1 LVSGTVKLLHQSPY
15 YAFELDLFWGW
26 LPCRLP
32 GQGPHDVANLQV
44 VQKEMMH
51 AFTLDGKISISK
63 GQKGGGSRKKKKS
76 EMRTCFESY
85 LPT

>member
-1 LVSGTVKLLHQSPY
+1 M
-15 YAFELDLFWGW
+15 
-26 LPCRLP
+26 
-32 GQGPHDVANLQV
+32 ANLQV